1 MILYSLMKDIGR
13 FFSQGLCGT
22 HSALQGLPGNG
33 GQSVFTSPPPTT
45 PPQAYGSRV
54 IQQLPP
60 TPVSGGTGPCWPCRA
75 ELPSVGQLG
84 GPSSQETRPHQPSVS
99 TPGLSVLVLMTR
111 VAPVT

>member
-1 MILYSLMKDIGR
+1 MILHSLMKDIGR
-13 FFSQGLCGT
+13 FFSRGLCGT

-60 TPVSGGTGPCWPCRA
+60 TPLSGGTGPCWPCRA

-84 GPSSQETRPHQPSVS
+84 GPSSQETQPHQPSVS